1 MEHVKDENNIGM
13 FSFGYSSTNVVVK
26 EEDFIYP
33 FQSYLAEVGGAL
45 GLFLGFSFVG
55 LLDPSI
61 ETLKYLSSC
70 LIRQKKQ

>member
-1 MEHVKDENNIGM
+1 MEHVKDDNNIGM

-33 FQSYLAEVGGAL
+33 FESYLAEVGGAL

-55 LLDPSI
+55 LWDTLI
-61 ETLKYLSSC
+61 KTLKYLLSC
-70 LIRQKKQ
+70 LNRKKK

>member
-1 MEHVKDENNIGM
+1 MEHVKDDNNIGM

-33 FQSYLAEVGGAL
+33 FESYLAEVGGAL

-55 LLDPSI
+55 LWDTSI
-61 ETLKYLSSC
+61 KTLKYLLSC
-70 LIRQKKQ
+70 LNRKKK

>member
-1 MEHVKDENNIGM
+1 MKDDNNIGM

-33 FQSYLAEVGGAL
+33 FESYLAEVGGAL

-55 LLDPSI
+55 LWDTSI
-61 ETLKYLSSC
+61 KTLKYLLSC
-70 LIRQKKQ
+70 LNRKKK

>member
-1 MEHVKDENNIGM
+1 MKDENNIGM

-33 FQSYLAEVGGAL
+33 FESYLAEVGGAL

-55 LLDPSI
+55 LWDTSI
-61 ETLKYLSSC
+61 KTLKYLLSC
-70 LIRQKKQ
+70 LNRKKK

>member
-1 MEHVKDENNIGM
+1 MEYVKDENNIGM

-26 EEDFIYP
+26 EEDLIYP

-61 ETLKYLSSC
+61 ETLKYLWSC